1 MVSVS
6 FLSLASGVS
15 TLLKTAVLVVG
26 VFESSNVLEDGGILR
41 PEEKKTVLK
50 VKDMA
55 MFSGKFADTM
65 PIVLTR
71 DGGVVLVGLGKES
84 DTITES
90 KAMELGGAVYSSLE
104 KIKAKSAVI
113 AAPSGSELGVA
124 YGAFLRS
131 FKFDQYFHSKRKA
144 EGESVFF
151 VRSLVSE
158 PANILYPEEYAAR
171 IQKELTPLG
180 VEVEVLDEKRMEDE
194 GMMALLGVGQGST
207 KESRL
212 VVMKYTGAP
221 GGGAPLAFVGKGVT
235 FDTGAYRSSLQRV
248 CGA

>member
-71 DGGVVLVGLGKES
+71 DGGVVLVVGLGKES

-131 FKFDQYFHSKRKA
+131 F
-144 EGESVFF
+144 
-151 VRSLVSE
+151 
-158 PANILYPEEYAAR
+158 
-171 IQKELTPLG
+171 
-180 VEVEVLDEKRMEDE
+180 
-194 GMMALLGVGQGST
+194 
-207 KESRL
+207 
-212 VVMKYTGAP
+212 
-221 GGGAPLAFVGKGVT
+221 
-235 FDTGAYRSSLQRV
+235 
-248 CGA
+248 